1 MTLKFRHSDGTGN
14 FLLSSVHTIRIRTNM
29 VGIKTSNCKLWNLI
43 SFETESE
50 GHTICCLQLSSVSF
64 LLREDLL
71 IRNESMNPKIE
82 LNFDFKDTISYLLLI
97 KKLCAGHELTSISS

>member
-1 MTLKFRHSDGTGN
+1 
-14 FLLSSVHTIRIRTNM
+14 M

-97 KKLCAGHELTSISS
+97 KKLCTGHELTSISS